1 MALYKLH
8 LVIFNAAVQVC
19 QEIILNI
26 DFDASCINILY
37 SL

>member
-1 MALYKLH
+1 MAVYELH
-8 LVIFNAAVQVC
+8 LVIFNVTVQVC
-19 QEIILNI
+19 QKIILNI